1 MTEQR
6 GKEEWLKM
14 KREKRWDQAK
24 QILWAETHGATNG
37 GTKCLF
43 FFFYIA
49 SGLQGLK
56 VKQKTMAL
64 LQGINLMI
72 GK

>member
-37 GTKCLF
+37 GTKFLF
-43 FFFYIA
+43 FFLHCQWVTRPK
-49 SGLQGLK
+49 SETEDDGPSPGH
-56 VKQKTMAL
+56 
-64 LQGINLMI
+64 
-72 GK
+72 

>member
-43 FFFYIA
+43 FFFLHCQWVTRPK
-49 SGLQGLK
+49 SETEDDGPSPGH
-56 VKQKTMAL
+56 
-64 LQGINLMI
+64 
-72 GK
+72 

>member
-43 FFFYIA
+43 FFFFTLPVGYKA
-49 SGLQGLK
+49 
-56 VKQKTMAL
+56 
-64 LQGINLMI
+64 
-72 GK
+72 